1 PAWLLAYLLKPL
13 AMRIT
18 RAGLPFGAAV
28 LLLYIV
34 VPALALLVGL
44 QLVPALTDQA
54 TRISSHLDEY
64 TSKLSGLVDYAK
76 GVLASLGVSAPDIQ
90 TVENKIRDAAGSIGN
105 VALQGGVSTV
115 GSIGNELFRITL
127 VVLFSVYFLLDG
139 DKLSA
144 SALAAMPERWREG
157 ATLVVNSVERSF
169 GSFVRGQ
176 LLAALA
182 YALVNAAVMFGFGL
196 PDVAVS

>member
-1 PAWLLAYLLKPL
+1 MQPQIARRVQILLTLAIVVAATYPLGIAWSLLSQFLSTFMLFFLAWLLAYLLKPL

-54 TRISSHLDEY
+54 TRISGHLDEY

-90 TVENKIRDAAGSIGN
+90 TVENKIRDAAGGIGN
-105 VALQGGVSTV
+105 
-115 GSIGNELFRITL
+115 
-127 VVLFSVYFLLDG
+127 
-139 DKLSA
+139 
-144 SALAAMPERWREG
+144 
-157 ATLVVNSVERSF
+157 
-169 GSFVRGQ
+169 
-176 LLAALA
+176 
-182 YALVNAAVMFGFGL
+182 
-196 PDVAVS
+196 